1 MLKISKKI
9 LGYMLSFMM
18 VFSCVIIGD
27 GISVNAGN
35 LSEAEFANKI
45 AQLKTVYRDGEYWNG
60 YNDCGYDGTGPK
72 KCSCSASCAA
82 SCSDNCGKFYLNG
95 VKYGGQCYG
104 FANKMGYLVFGSIPS
119 ANWTKSNSVSEY
131 YAGDHV
137 RVRNDHHSIFIT
149 KVSGD
154 TVTYVD
160 CNNAG
165 PCMVKWDRTITV
177 ASLKSITSYVFHL
190 SGNTLKGT
198 GTPYVPDDGHNIV
211 WTKDG
216 SYPTP
221 FQAYPANGSSKTN
234 VYNDKLVAY
243 NQNTRHIA
251 PGDLCIINT
260 VYTNGYCEV
269 TYPTSSGNHT
279 EFAKTS
285 DFIPNAVQKYTYSP
299 SQNLTSYTRS
309 DLAVKFGS
317 VFTTDKCTV
326 VGKSGNRIQLIYPG
340 TGGNKLG
347 WVDPPVDPGPSDFK
361 TPLYSYNASS
371 TDMTMVYQY
380 LSTLGGTVYGKIF
393 VDDKCTLN
401 TVNVG
406 EGWINVT
413 YPAGNSTKTG
423 FVYLSEFIP
432 SDSRLNTFYQAK
444 VSQQTDTFRKRDM
457 SVNYGY
463 VSVGDTI
470 TVVGKSGDK
479 LQICYPLDSGGWK
492 LAWIYNYNVIKDLK
506 EIYVATNPSKTT
518 YLEGENFNSSGLVIN
533 ARYTDGS
540 TANVTSSCSLN
551 GYNSSPG
558 TKTITASYNGKSTA
572 FTVVVNKKSLT
583 GISIISN
590 PSKTSYYE
598 NENINLSG
606 LQVRA
611 SFNNNTTANLGTSD
625 YYVDTNNI
633 TSSVGNKNVTVFY
646 EFNGVSKS
654 ASFGISVSHNIGDW
668 TITKNA
674 TCTETGTKVK
684 KCKVCGYVSET
695 QTIAV
700 TGHSYTIQVVAP
712 TCTAQGY
719 TNHTCSKCGHNY
731 KDTYTNITSHNYGAW
746 TVTKNATCTEKGSQT
761 RKCQTCG
768 HTETTEIAA
777 TGHSYTTKV
786 VAPTCTAQG
795 YTLHTCSKCGNN
807 YKDTY
812 TNVTNHNYGAWTVTK
827 NATCTE
833 KGSKTRKCQTCGHEE
848 TTEITATGHSYTTKV
863 VAPTCTAQGYTLHTC
878 SKCGNNYKDTYTNA
892 TGHNFGAWTVIKNA
906 TCTEKGSKTRKCQ
919 NCSHTET
926 ADIAATGHKYTEK
939 VISPTETE
947 NGYTLHTCSVCGD
960 SYQSDITD
968 PLGPPD
974 PNAPSIVVGQKS
986 AIQGQTVT
994 VDISMKNNPGI
1005 VGFKIDISYDKDV
1018 LTLQNAETIG
1028 FDAMYSE
1035 SMTAMPFTVSWE
1047 SGFQDVTLNG
1057 EIIRLT
1063 FAVNEKAADGS
1074 YPVTV
1079 SYQPDD
1085 IYNLKE
1091 ENIHFAVINGSVEVK
1106 KASPVY
1112 QRMEC
1117 YCCGVGC

>member
-1 MLKISKKI
+1 MLKISKHKI
-9 LGYMLSFMM
+9 SYFDRIASALLSILMVSSVFVFTDIADVRTDAASKSEIQSKMISILYGNSGGRMTCDFDGYVNTNGRHEGIDFAKGSGSEVHALISGKVLRAYNTTSSSQLSTL
-18 VFSCVIIGD
+18 SIYDESNNKSVIYLHTANMRVKSGD
-27 GISVNAGN
+27 YVNRGDVIAYEGDRGAGSSPHTHVEVRNGQNQYAATSVNDYTLEN
-35 LSEAEFANKI
+35 ENP
-45 AQLKTVYRDGEYWNG
+45 YPYW
-60 YNDCGYDGTGPK
+60 
-72 KCSCSASCAA
+72 
-82 SCSDNCGKFYLNG
+82 
-95 VKYGGQCYG
+95 
-104 FANKMGYLVFGSIPS
+104 
-119 ANWTKSNSVSEY
+119 E
-131 YAGDHV
+131 
-137 RVRNDHHSIFIT
+137 
-149 KVSGD
+149 KVLFNNPTPDLIVD
-154 TVTYVD
+154 T
-160 CNNAG
+160 
-165 PCMVKWDRTITV
+165 
-177 ASLKSITSYVFHL
+177 
-190 SGNTLKGT
+190 
-198 GTPYVPDDGHNIV
+198 
-211 WTKDG
+211 

-221 FQAYPANGSSKTN
+221 FQSYPANGSGKTT
-234 VYNDKLVAY
+234 VYDRGLSAYSLDKRY
-243 NQNTRHIA
+243 IS
-251 PGDLCIINT
+251 PGDLCVINE
-260 VYTNGYCEV
+260 VYTNGYCKV
-269 TYPTSSGNHT
+269 TYPTGSGDKT

-347 WVDPPVDPGPSDFK
+347 WVDPPVDSGPSDFK
-361 TPLYSYNASS
+361 TPLYAYNASS

-380 LSTLGGTVYGKIF
+380 LSTLGGEVYGKIF

-401 TVNVG
+401 TVNVSD
-406 EGWINVT
+406 GWIYVT
-413 YPAGNSTKTG
+413 YPTSKGDKSG
-423 FVYLSEFIP
+423 YVYLDQFIP
-432 SDSRLNTFYQAK
+432 SDSKLNTFYQAK

-492 LAWIYNYNVIKDLK
+492 LAWIYNHNVIKDLK
-506 EIYVATNPSKTT
+506 EIYVAANPSKTT
-518 YLEGENFNSSGLVIN
+518 YLEGESFNSSGLAIN

-540 TANVTSSCSLN
+540 TANVTGSCSLS
-551 GYNSSPG
+551 GYSSSPG
-558 TKTITASYNGKSTA
+558 TKTITASYSGKSTA

-654 ASFGISVSHNIGDW
+654 ASFGVSVSHNIGDW

-695 QTIAV
+695 QTIAAI
-700 TGHSYTIQVVAP
+700 GHSYTTQVVAP

-731 KDTYTNITSHNYGAW
+731 KDTYTNVTSHNYGAW

-812 TNVTNHNYGAWTVTK
+812 TN
-827 NATCTE
+827 
-833 KGSKTRKCQTCGHEE
+833 
-848 TTEITATGHSYTTKV
+848 
-863 VAPTCTAQGYTLHTC
+863 
-878 SKCGNNYKDTYTNA
+878 A
-892 TGHNFGAWTVIKNA
+892 TGHNFGAWTVTKNA

-1106 KASPVY
+1106 QHIAGDINNDGKVNMKDVTRLHQYINGWNVAVVESAVDVNGDGKVNMKDLTRLHQYINGWSVAVY
-1112 QRMEC
+1112 
-1117 YCCGVGC
+1117 